1 MPYTVRMYSKV
12 KRLRRRGER
21 KSEHEIAADDGVV
34 GHLTIVLIENVALM
48 KLHGAGDDAVQKPI
62 LPELW
67 RAKAVMIR
75 GDKMLFQG
83 FERVGNQNDSDAVV
97 VKQEWAVQVMA
108 DQLAELARMC

>member
-1 MPYTVRMYSKV
+1 MYSKV

-21 KSEHEIAADDGVV
+21 KSDHEIAADDGVV
-34 GHLTIVLIENVALM
+34 GHLTIVLIETVALM

-67 RAKAVMIR
+67 RARVVMIR

-83 FERVGNQNDSDAVV
+83 FERVGNQDDPASPLER
-97 VKQEWAVQVMA
+97 QEWAVQVMVS
-108 DQLAELARMC
+108 QPAELAQSSHRP